1 MSKGYNDHEDR
12 MWGIDFLENAKG
24 KTNLSLGTQ
33 WGIDI
38 KSVTGIYG
46 ADVENAKS
54 YNPLKRD
61 RGITIPLRKHLIS
74 KYWDGESECDYI
86 TFIGGDENPHEKL
99 IYIPSKV
106 IKQNLDNQKYT
117 PTVWNKKNRR
127 EKPYRGYT
135 LEETHIIQDTMI
147 EIPKSQTE
155 IWKYVNNTWVQ
166 LPNNFRGISNNQP
179 KSHSFF

>member
-1 MSKGYNDHEDR
+1 MSTGYDDYEDR

-24 KTNLSLGTQ
+24 KTNLSLGTKY
-33 WGIDI
+33 GLDI
-38 KSVTGIYG
+38 KSVTDMYSV
-46 ADVENAKS
+46 DVEQAKTS
-54 YNPLKRD
+54 RLTRNK
-61 RGITIPLRKHLIS
+61 GITIPVRKHLIS
-74 KYWDGESECDYI
+74 KYWNGEKECDYI
-86 TFIGGDENPHEKL
+86 VFIGGDKNPNEQL

-106 IKQNLDNQKYT
+106 IKQNLDNQKYK
-117 PTVWNKKNRR
+117 PTVWSKKNRR

-147 EIPKSQTE
+147 EIPKSQIE

-166 LPNNFRGISNNQP
+166 LPNNFRDIPNNQP